1 MEKNMT
7 PTNGIVEPDFLEY
20 LKKTFKKWQQ
30 LHAEGVT
37 LGGRE
42 IAKLTATVQGAK
54 LNARFGFEAIT
65 HRGLDDEG
73 QDRFTLMIYKN
84 REAVETEKPLY
95 HFTTPI
101 YRYESEDQ
109 SMGFM
114 DGFTSDGTVD
124 MKHTEYYNLM
134 REATKAELIGNAV
147 KADVPGFYIQ
157 AMITGK
163 KPEFLNTLDA
173 EEESTGFHAEYE
185 QITGAVVTIFE
196 AWMKENGVESTAAS
210 LHRLIDTLAQ
220 NRIEELRTIKV
231 NQEEHREQIK
241 AAFEEM
247 EKTMGAM
254 AKMPPI
260 TVRMDFGSKK
270 DQAAAVEPKES
281 KGQAVDCWSCD
292 TCGHHTGLKCD
303 ADKCKE
309 CEDGSNYTPEKKSQA
324 AGERVQ
330 ESEDKEE

>member
-1 MEKNMT
+1 
-7 PTNGIVEPDFLEY
+7 
-20 LKKTFKKWQQ
+20 
-30 LHAEGVT
+30 
-37 LGGRE
+37 
-42 IAKLTATVQGAK
+42 
-54 LNARFGFEAIT
+54 
-65 HRGLDDEG
+65 
-73 QDRFTLMIYKN
+73 
-84 REAVETEKPLY
+84 
-95 HFTTPI
+95 
-101 YRYESEDQ
+101 
-109 SMGFM
+109 MGFM

-196 AWMKENGVESTAAS
+196 AWMKEKEA
-210 LHRLIDTLAQ
+210 
-220 NRIEELRTIKV
+220 K
-231 NQEEHREQIK
+231 K

>member
-1 MEKNMT
+1 
-7 PTNGIVEPDFLEY
+7 
-20 LKKTFKKWQQ
+20 
-30 LHAEGVT
+30 
-37 LGGRE
+37 
-42 IAKLTATVQGAK
+42 
-54 LNARFGFEAIT
+54 
-65 HRGLDDEG
+65 
-73 QDRFTLMIYKN
+73 
-84 REAVETEKPLY
+84 
-95 HFTTPI
+95 
-101 YRYESEDQ
+101 
-109 SMGFM
+109 MGFM

-231 NQEEHREQIK
+231 NQEEHREQITLHRAAKATFDEAGLKKLPKVKELNTEYSTLLSQKK
-241 AAFEEM
+241 AAYPAYRKARDEMQELMKAQKNVEIFFTEEKATK
-247 EKTMGAM
+247 EKAQT
-254 AKMPPI
+254 
-260 TVRMDFGSKK
+260 R
-270 DQAAAVEPKES
+270 
-281 KGQAVDCWSCD
+281 
-292 TCGHHTGLKCD
+292 
-303 ADKCKE
+303 
-309 CEDGSNYTPEKKSQA
+309 
-324 AGERVQ
+324 
-330 ESEDKEE
+330 

>member
-1 MEKNMT
+1 
-7 PTNGIVEPDFLEY
+7 
-20 LKKTFKKWQQ
+20 
-30 LHAEGVT
+30 
-37 LGGRE
+37 
-42 IAKLTATVQGAK
+42 
-54 LNARFGFEAIT
+54 
-65 HRGLDDEG
+65 
-73 QDRFTLMIYKN
+73 
-84 REAVETEKPLY
+84 
-95 HFTTPI
+95 
-101 YRYESEDQ
+101 
-109 SMGFM
+109 MGFM

-157 AMITGK
+157 AM
-163 KPEFLNTLDA
+163 
-173 EEESTGFHAEYE
+173 
-185 QITGAVVTIFE
+185 ITGAVVTIFE

>member
-1 MEKNMT
+1 M
-7 PTNGIVEPDFLEY
+7 
-20 LKKTFKKWQQ
+20 
-30 LHAEGVT
+30 
-37 LGGRE
+37 
-42 IAKLTATVQGAK
+42 
-54 LNARFGFEAIT
+54 
-65 HRGLDDEG
+65 
-73 QDRFTLMIYKN
+73 
-84 REAVETEKPLY
+84 
-95 HFTTPI
+95 
-101 YRYESEDQ
+101 
-109 SMGFM
+109 
-114 DGFTSDGTVD
+114 
-124 MKHTEYYNLM
+124 
-134 REATKAELIGNAV
+134 
-147 KADVPGFYIQ
+147 
-157 AMITGK
+157 
-163 KPEFLNTLDA
+163 
-173 EEESTGFHAEYE
+173 
-185 QITGAVVTIFE
+185 VTIFE
-196 AWMKENGVESTAAS
+196 AWMKENGVESTTAS
-210 LHRLIDTLAQ
+210 LHRLIDTLAE

>member
-1 MEKNMT
+1 
-7 PTNGIVEPDFLEY
+7 
-20 LKKTFKKWQQ
+20 
-30 LHAEGVT
+30 
-37 LGGRE
+37 
-42 IAKLTATVQGAK
+42 
-54 LNARFGFEAIT
+54 
-65 HRGLDDEG
+65 
-73 QDRFTLMIYKN
+73 
-84 REAVETEKPLY
+84 
-95 HFTTPI
+95 
-101 YRYESEDQ
+101 
-109 SMGFM
+109 MGFM
-114 DGFTSDGTVD
+114 DGFTNDGTVD